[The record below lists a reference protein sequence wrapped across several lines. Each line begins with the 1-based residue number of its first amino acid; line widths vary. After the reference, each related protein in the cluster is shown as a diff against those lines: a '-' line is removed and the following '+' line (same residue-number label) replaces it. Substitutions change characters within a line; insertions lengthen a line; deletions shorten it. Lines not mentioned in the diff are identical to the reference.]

1 MEDFNDQKLNYID
14 NKTKVLKIRR
24 KIYSIIQNKVNILLY
39 CKLIVI
45 IILFS

>member
-45 IILFS
+45 IILFF

>member
-24 KIYSIIQNKVNILLY
+24 KIYYIIQNKVNILLY